1 MRIRRSLIIPAIL
14 AFGVASSLLAGP
26 VMSAAAGSAVAVHA
40 TAAAAPTSPLMYY
53 HG

>member
-14 AFGVASSLLAGP
+14 AFGAAGSLITGP
-26 VMSAAAGSAVAVHA
+26 VMSVAAGPAAAVHA
-40 TAAAAPTSPLMYY
+40 TAIAAPLSPLMYY

>member
-14 AFGVASSLLAGP
+14 AFGAAGSLITGP
-26 VMSAAAGSAVAVHA
+26 VMSAAAGSVTAVHV
-40 TAAAAPTSPLMYY
+40 TADAAPMSPLMYY